1 MRFARSL
8 TILLALT
15 GPTQARAD
23 DEKLP
28 RVEVG
33 GTLFASY
40 GYDLTDVCAEVDGP
54 CEDMHMNAF
63 KLDRAYL
70 IARARLGQGFASR
83 LTLDAGDTG
92 AGHFVFVKHAY
103 MEYSPK
109 KEQVR
114 GRFGMI
120 DTPYTGYYDEFWE
133 HRFVAKSF
141 ADSVGVLHT
150 ADLGASAQG
159 THKNGLVNWHAALT
173 NGEGYKAP
181 EVDSGKTLQGRLSI
195 DPMAPKKGKARLP
208 ITAFVSQANTY
219 DQEPVLT
226 YIAAA
231 GYRIPKVTLWAEY
244 LGREDNENEVSAGG
258 YSVSILPGM
267 PKYGHLILRYD
278 HFDPNTDADDDAA
291 TKVIVGAS
299 HDFVDRV
306 SLAATFEQ
314 TTLEAVDTPTRG
326 LFLRGQ
332 AGF

>member
-1 MRFARSL
+1 MRISRSL
-8 TILLALT
+8 IFLSALAA
-15 GPTQARAD
+15 GPALAD
-23 DEKLP
+23 EERLP

-40 GYDLTDVCAEVDGP
+40 GYDLTDVCAEVNGP
-54 CEDMHMNAF
+54 CEDMHISAF

-83 LTLDAGDTG
+83 LTLDAIDTG
-92 AGHFVFVKHAY
+92 AGHVVFVKHAF

-114 GRFGMI
+114 GRFGLI

-141 ADSVGVLHT
+141 ADSVGALYT

-159 THKNGLVNWHAALT
+159 THKAGLINWHAALV
-173 NGEGYKAP
+173 NGEGFRAP
-181 EVDSGKTLQGRLSI
+181 ELDSGKTLQGRLSI

-208 ITAFVSQANTY
+208 LTAFVSQANTY
-219 DQEPVLT
+219 DQESVLT
-226 YIAAA
+226 YIGAA
-231 GYRIPKVTLWAEY
+231 GYRIPKVTLWGEY
-244 LGREDNENEVSAGG
+244 LGRKDNENDVTASG

-267 PKYGHLILRYD
+267 PKYGHLIVRYD
-278 HFDPNTDADDDAA
+278 HFDPDIDADDDAT